1 VYTLKLRGQTAFATV
16 LGSLIAIVLILIL
29 DVAGFPLI
37 PPKTVTTTVTKTI
50 EGEGIAGLTFP
61 TQMGKVCI
69 PGLSE
74 EYCPPQPKTTT
85 VMVTKTEYK
94 LFTVTDTV
102 VLTDTVTVTE
112 ERTKTKLVTVT
123 ETIAGRNATIT
134 ITKTKPITVTTTKVN
149 TVTVTET
156 STVTSLFTTVVTT
169 TVTMTVTPPPGSTTG
184 ETTSSFRF
192 IIELGT
198 QTCPHC
204 IAMKDFFSTNLPGKA
219 YFCDMNLKEACND
232 AFFLLRNKGYT
243 QGVPTMV
250 LCNPTAREVEAI
262 VVGEIQDL
270 DWWKNL
276 LANGTDVT
284 NGIPVYYKS
293 LTGEPYLYTIANMDR
308 QQYYNDLC
316 DITYQNSYRIG

>member
-1 VYTLKLRGQTAFATV
+1 MVYTVRLRGQTAFATV
-16 LGSLIAIVLILIL
+16 LGSLIAIVLILVL

-50 EGEGIAGLTFP
+50 EGEGIAGLTLP
-61 TQMGKVCI
+61 AQMGKVCI

-74 EYCPPQPKTTT
+74 EYCPQRPETIT
-85 VMVTKTEYK
+85 VIVTNTEYK

-102 VLTDTVTVTE
+102 VLTDTTTVTE
-112 ERTKTKLVTVT
+112 EKTKTKLVTVT
-123 ETIAGRNATIT
+123 ETVAGENATIT
-134 ITKTKPITVTTTKVN
+134 ITKTKPITITTTKVS
-149 TVTVTET
+149 TVTVAET
-156 STVTSLFTTVVTT
+156 TTVTSLFTTVVTT
-169 TVTMTVTPPPGSTTG
+169 TVTVTVTSTPSG
-184 ETTSSFRF
+184 TTESASSFRF

-204 IAMKDFFSTNLPGKA
+204 IAMKDFFRTNLPGKA
-219 YFCDMNLKEACND
+219 YFCDMNLKQACND

-250 LCNPTAREVEAI
+250 LCNPTTREVEAI

-270 DWWKNL
+270 DWWKGL

-293 LTGEPYLYTIANMDR
+293 LTGEPYLYTVADMDR
-308 QQYYNDLC
+308 QQYYGDLC
-316 DITYQNSYRIG
+316 DTTYQNSYRIG